1 MQLSKYA
8 TRESAAADVV
18 ELLQEL
24 ARRVE
29 TLKERVK
36 WGDELEKALEE
47 VRRALTR

>member
-1 MQLSKYA
+1 M
-8 TRESAAADVV
+8 V

-24 ARRVE
+24 TKRIE
-29 TLKERVK
+29 TLKGRVK